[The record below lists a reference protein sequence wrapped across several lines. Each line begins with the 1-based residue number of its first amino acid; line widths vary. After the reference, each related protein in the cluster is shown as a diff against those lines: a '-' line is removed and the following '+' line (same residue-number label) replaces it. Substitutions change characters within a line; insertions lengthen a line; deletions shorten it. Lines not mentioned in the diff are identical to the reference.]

1 MQLPSISVSIKT
13 GHLLACGAQE
23 LFGSSPESVPVLKL
37 TNFRPG
43 GPWGFVQLPNMSFSL
58 KTDDSL
64 AGAPRS
70 FLQLRTI
77 NFSNKIGNFLALGAQ
92 RLFRSSPIQF

>member
-1 MQLPSISVSIKT
+1 MQLPNI
-13 GHLLACGAQE
+13 G
-23 LFGSSPESVPVLKL
+23 
-37 TNFRPG
+37 
-43 GPWGFVQLPNMSFSL
+43 FSL
-58 KTDDSL
+58 KIDNSL

-77 NFSNKIGNFLALGAQ
+77 NVSNKIGSFLALGAQ